1 MLELLSFVNLGRAM
15 SNCASRRKRLTGGRS
30 LPRTHRFSV
39 ETKLL
44 GWFGRLELG
53 EQRRV
58 FLLGLRAAMLYLSG
72 ALAVLFFVTSPAYA
86 QVIQVPPFIGTH
98 SETWERF

>member
-86 QVIQVPPFIGTH
+86 QQVIQVPPFIGTH
-98 SETWERF
+98 S